1 MSGSGGGQGHVLDP
15 KSSSPDLT
23 SGGITLGGGAASTPT
38 DPREA
43 ARRAAL
49 ARNEKMLP
57 ELERAAKQE
66 LIGKLTEMYR
76 RRGEGPPFNL
86 GALPLPR
93 LKELY
98 TSMGGRS

>member
-1 MSGSGGGQGHVLDP
+1 MSGSGGQGHVLDP
-15 KSSSPDLT
+15 KST
-23 SGGITLGGGAASTPT
+23 SAEYSDGVTLGGASSTPT

-76 RRGEGPPFNL
+76 RRGDCAPFNL

-98 TSMGGRS
+98 ISMGGKP